1 MKIERKYTIE
11 HILRMRVKSPNP
23 VEYLYCVTRLFD
35 RSSHVFE
42 TIDAADRAVK
52 SAQWDVGNAIW

>member
-52 SAQWDVGNAIW
+52 SAQ